1 MDTGI
6 KAIPTFY
13 KGVYFR
19 SRLEARW
26 AVIFDRLGI
35 DWRYETEGYDITID
49 DGLTIRY
56 LPDFLLLGGSGFFP
70 DALWVEVKG
79 NMMPED
85 ALKIKAFSEHY
96 PIYVVGEIPKDI
108 VNFNNIQIQTSEEV
122 PYYNLL
128 TVTGDYV
135 SAIIGASENGGWSL
149 YSEPFKK
156 EIEGV
161 PPGLI
166 DMDIA
171 KTRQAYAIA
180 RAAHFEY
187 Q

>member
-6 KAIPTFY
+6 KAIPTYY

-56 LPDFLLLGGSGFFP
+56 LPDFLLLGGSGRCP

-108 VNFNNIQIQTSEEV
+108 EDIRFDRSGNNSKFNVS
-122 PYYNLL
+122 YYNFE
-128 TVTGDYV
+128 TVDGDYY
-135 SAIIGASENGGWSL
+135 GAVLGAYTDGKW
-149 YSEPFKK
+149 
-156 EIEGV
+156 
-161 PPGLI
+161 GLFGE
-166 DMDIA
+166 DYWQNMDET